1 MVGPV
6 GGAADVRSGAHAQ
19 HGGIP
24 LAQASDVEATVQALL
39 EAAGIPASDE
49 ELAKFV
55 EMYPA
60 LREGAD
66 RLYGDEWRTEEPAL
80 SFTPVRPT
88 PPAPSHSDASG
99 QRARTSG

>member
-1 MVGPV
+1 M
-6 GGAADVRSGAHAQ
+6 
-19 HGGIP
+19 
-24 LAQASDVEATVQALL
+24 AQASDAEVTVRALL

-80 SFTPVRPT
+80 SFRPLPPVQS
-88 PPAPSHSDASG
+88 APSQNDVLPG
-99 QRARTSG
+99 REE

>member
-1 MVGPV
+1 M
-6 GGAADVRSGAHAQ
+6 
-19 HGGIP
+19 
-24 LAQASDVEATVQALL
+24 AQASNVEVTVRALM

-80 SFTPVRPT
+80 SFRPVPPAQPASRYANDVRPT
-88 PPAPSHSDASG
+88 
-99 QRARTSG
+99 REE

>member
-1 MVGPV
+1 M
-6 GGAADVRSGAHAQ
+6 
-19 HGGIP
+19 
-24 LAQASDVEATVQALL
+24 AQASDAAVTVSALL

-80 SFTPVRPT
+80 SFRPVPPALNQVNDLRPT
-88 PPAPSHSDASG
+88 
-99 QRARTSG
+99 REE